1 MSGGYWPFKLNRVG
15 EASMDIKF
23 RTTSGA
29 IVNANPLAET
39 HTQVSLAV
47 PAAESGEGHV
57 EPSHLLRKHIER
69 VYREIPRGDTTC
81 MLPKIQ
87 PIDIGPGSLGLIDLP
102 VGHGAVTK
110 LGYAD
115 DVSAAYV
122 RLVAFVEMKRRG
134 VRFLPA
140 QVIKRAVR
148 KDKGICGYSADTR
161 QGTAP

>member
-1 MSGGYWPFKLNRVG
+1 
-15 EASMDIKF
+15 MDIKF

-29 IVNANPLAET
+29 IVNANPFAESYT
-39 HTQVSLAV
+39 HVSLAD
-47 PAAESGEGHV
+47 PAAERGAGHV

-69 VYREIPRGDTTC
+69 VNREIPTADTTC
-81 MLPKIQ
+81 LLPKIQ
-87 PIDIGPGSLGLIDLP
+87 TIDIGPGSLGLLDLP

-148 KDKGICGYSADTR
+148 KDKGISGYSADIR
-161 QGTAP
+161 